1 MATLTTSPQIIGRNE
16 SGTIKTYLY
25 GWYSNQ
31 SGNTCTVHVRLTVIS
46 SGITYT
52 GTNKTYSISIGGYSS
67 GTQSWTYTPLNA
79 NQEYT
84 VSEVTWNYSGGD
96 AIWAS
101 GGFWSYVYGNANVD
115 LSEATYVP
123 TFSTPPSGLSASVA
137 EVYTNGAKI
146 NVSVSN
152 YGNPSSASGR
162 YIEGAIMNQ
171 STYGGTYH
179 YTTASNV
186 SSASVVVNNSSSGTA
201 SFTIQPNKQYYY
213 GVYANNTQQSASRV
227 VGQFVTSI
235 NSPSFS
241 IAGRTGTSATI
252 RYSAAADGGYYSK
265 TVQYSIDEGQTWS
278 TGVVIA
284 SGNATTGTF
293 TINNLTPG
301 VEYTVMTR
309 TSTPKTTITGQTLV
323 ISDKTTKFY
332 GSVEGEAKEITNL
345 YASDN
350 GVTKTITKLYG
361 SADGEAK
368 LIYKGFGRLDYG
380 YGTVIYYTNDAY
392 TETATVTMRS
402 ADDVAQL
409 CSDAGSSASATIG
422 GITIPFDKIKEVDF
436 TDKVINI
443 GDDFLM
449 GADYLESV
457 KLSKKL
463 ENIGRNFL
471 FSCDRLT
478 VPIVLPNNLQT
489 IGHSFMGQ
497 TLYVSGAFSTPLV
510 LPQSLTSINGRFL
523 YMNKYNLIFSEV
535 NVGNLSPDILGVN
548 YMNQNFSTSSST
560 APGYTTGVR
569 IAGANRAAWLAALPN
584 LDGTS
589 NYRKLIDAGY

>member
-101 GGFWSYVYGNANVD
+101 AGFWSYVYGNANVD
-115 LSEATYVP
+115 LSETTYVP

-309 TSTPKTTITGQTLV
+309 TTTPKTTIVGQTLV

-392 TETATVTMRS
+392 TEIATVTMRS
-402 ADDVAQL
+402 EDDVAQL
-409 CSDAGSSASATIG
+409 CSNARSSASATIG
-422 GITIPFDKIKEVDF
+422 GVTIPFSKIKEVDF

-443 GDDFLM
+443 GDDFLTE
-449 GADYLESV
+449 ADHLESV

-471 FSCDRLT
+471 FGCDRLT

-489 IGHSFMGQ
+489 IGHSFMGH

-523 YMNKYNLIFSEV
+523 YMNKYNLIYPEI
-535 NVGNLSPDILGVN
+535 NVGNLSPDILGTQYAN
-548 YMNQNFSTSSST
+548 SNFATTAST

-569 IAGANRAAWLAALPN
+569 IAGANRAAWLAAIPN
-584 LDGTS
+584 LDGPS
-589 NYRKLIDAGY
+589 YYRKLINAGY

>member
-1 MATLTTSPQIIGRNE
+1 M
-16 SGTIKTYLY
+16 
-25 GWYSNQ
+25 
-31 SGNTCTVHVRLTVIS
+31 
-46 SGITYT
+46 
-52 GTNKTYSISIGGYSS
+52 
-67 GTQSWTYTPLNA
+67 
-79 NQEYT
+79 
-84 VSEVTWNYSGGD
+84 SEVTWNYSGGD

-101 GGFWSYVYGNANVD
+101 AGFWSYVYGNANVD
-115 LSEATYVP
+115 LSETTYVP

-162 YIEGAIMNQ
+162 YVEGAIMNQ

-186 SSASVVVNNSSSGTA
+186 SSASVVVDNSSSGTA

-213 GVYANNTQQSASRV
+213 GVYANNTQQSASKV

-309 TSTPKTTITGQTLV
+309 TSTPKTTIGGQTLV

-345 YASDN
+345 YASDS
-350 GVTKTITKLYG
+350 GVAKTVTKLYG
-361 SADGEAK
+361 SANGEAQ
-368 LIYKGFGRLDYG
+368 LIYRGFGRIDYVC
-380 YGTVIYYTNDAY
+380 GTVEYYTDANN
-392 TETATVTMRS
+392 TTTSV
-402 ADDVAQL
+402 
-409 CSDAGSSASATIG
+409 ATIRNYLELSQLNNPSLSSTSEAVIDG
-422 GITIPFDKIKEVDF
+422 ATIPFSKIKEVRLKNNVTAIGNGF
-436 TDKVINI
+436 LYKAIYLEKVILPSGLISI
-443 GDDFLM
+443 GD
-449 GADYLESV
+449 
-457 KLSKKL
+457 
-463 ENIGRNFL
+463 NFL
-471 FSCDRLT
+471 SSCDRISTPPNFPETLT
-478 VPIVLPNNLQT
+478 S
-489 IGHSFMGQ
+489 IGGDFMNFDAR
-497 TLYVSGAFSTPLV
+497 LSGPFTVPLV
-510 LPQSLTSINGRFL
+510 LPSSLTSIGTFFL
-523 YMNKYNLIFSEV
+523 YGEKIVYPEV
-535 NVGNLSPDILGVN
+535 NVGSLDATIA
-548 YMNQNFSTSSST
+548 STSNCSFSGQAST
-560 APGYTTGVR
+560 SPIYTTGIR
-569 IAGANRAAWLAALPN
+569 IAGTNRAAWMSRFPN
-584 LDGTS
+584 RDSGMP
-589 NYRKLIDAGY
+589 YRKLIDAGY

>member
-1 MATLTTSPQIIGRNE
+1 MATLTTSPQIIGKNE

-31 SGNTCTVHVRLTVIS
+31 SGNTCTVHVKLTVIS

-52 GTNKTYSISIGGYSS
+52 GSNKTYSISIGGYSS
-67 GTQSWTYTPLNA
+67 GTQSWTYSPLNA

-101 GGFWSYVYGNANVD
+101 AGFWSYVYGNANVD
-115 LSEATYVP
+115 LSETTYVP

-162 YIEGAIMNQ
+162 YVEGAIMNQ

-293 TINNLTPG
+293 TIYNLTPG

-309 TSTPKTTITGQTLV
+309 TTTPKTTVAGQSLIV
-323 ISDKTTKFY
+323 SDKTTKFY

-345 YASDN
+345 YASDS
-350 GVTKTITKLYG
+350 GVAKTVTKLYG
-361 SADGEAK
+361 SANGEAQ
-368 LIYKGFGRLDYG
+368 LIYRGFGRIDYVC
-380 YGTVIYYTNDAY
+380 GTVEYYTDANN
-392 TETATVTMRS
+392 TTTSV
-402 ADDVAQL
+402 
-409 CSDAGSSASATIG
+409 ATIRNYFELLQLDNPNNVSG
-422 GITIPFDKIKEVDF
+422 AEAVIDGVTIPFNKIKEVSLRNNVTAIGNGFLSDANYLE
-436 TDKVINI
+436 KVVLPSGLLSI
-443 GDDFLM
+443 GD
-449 GADYLESV
+449 
-457 KLSKKL
+457 
-463 ENIGRNFL
+463 NFL
-471 FSCDRLT
+471 NSCDRLNTPPTLPDTLTSIGGGFMSYVASRSGSFT
-478 VPIVLPNNLQT
+478 V
-489 IGHSFMGQ
+489 
-497 TLYVSGAFSTPLV
+497 PLV
-510 LPQSLTSINGRFL
+510 LPSSLTSIGTFFL
-523 YMNKYNLIFSEV
+523 YGSNIIYPEV
-535 NVGNLSPDILGVN
+535 NVGSLDATIA
-548 YMNQNFSTSSST
+548 STSNYSFSGQSNT
-560 APGYTTGVR
+560 SPIYTTGIR
-569 IAGANRAAWLAALPN
+569 IAGTNRAAWMSRFPN
-584 LDGTS
+584 RDSGMP
-589 NYRKLIDAGY
+589 YRKLINAGY